1 MKRRLLLAAV
11 LFSTGF
17 TFAQTF
23 ENRASNWIK
32 PDRTLNKKQALNQ
45 NVVFN
50 KNVTQSLTS
59 SIGEGDSNFYVVF
72 KSEDATET
80 ALLDFTFTCNQHSV
94 TTHNINYPDS
104 NLIDLK
110 RRTGAIVKYGFS
122 FPNAAGDKNF
132 VTIADNPN
140 DLTDVYEMIY
150 VNDTFTELDHQQI
163 QTYLSLKY
171 GISLI
176 NHNNYVDQNGK
187 AIWNSNLNNAYNH
200 YITGTGRSDYFGLNK
215 TVTSNSIDKRLEV
228 STNRFENNE
237 YLMIGTNTKHS
248 NWINEGQSE
257 LLDTSWLVQTNA
269 SSNLTTL
276 RFNSDTKLKDTG
288 TYELLVHPTASSFV
302 VDENIIRYQGK
313 VEGNQIVFPNVVF
326 DTDRNGFDT
335 FSIAYSS
342 QSKETTQPKLVISS
356 DVNAYPNPANLNESV
371 KVTYRFDKPTNLNI
385 HVFTIDGKFIEKK
398 EVNNTTGYEYET
410 SFNAAGVY
418 LIVSTYNGQV
428 TTNRLIVK

>member
-23 ENRASNWIK
+23 ESRATSWIK
-32 PDRTLNKKQALNQ
+32 PDKALNKKQALNE

-50 KNVTQSLTS
+50 KNVTQSLTT

-80 ALLDFTFTCNQHSV
+80 ALLDFTFTCYQHSV
-94 TTHNINYPDS
+94 TTHNINYPDA
-104 NLIDLK
+104 NLVDLK
-110 RRTGAIVKYGFS
+110 RKTGAIVKYGFS
-122 FPNAAGDKNF
+122 FPNAVGEKNF

-150 VNDTFTELDHQQI
+150 VNDSFSELDHQQI

-176 NHNNYVDQNGK
+176 DNANYIDINGNS
-187 AIWNSNLNNAYNH
+187 IWNNSLNSGYNH

-215 TVTSNSIDKRLEV
+215 TETINSVDKRLAF
-228 STNRFENNE
+228 STNRFNDNE
-237 YLMIGTNTKHS
+237 YLIIGTNTEYS
-248 NWINEGQSE
+248 NWINDSEVE

-269 SSNLTTL
+269 TSNLTTL
-276 RFNSDTKLKDTG
+276 KFNLGSQLNQTG
-288 TYELLVHPTASSFV
+288 VYELLVHPTASNFV
-302 VDENIIRYQGK
+302 ADDNVVRYQGK
-313 VEGNQIVFPNVVF
+313 VEGNQIIFSNVVF
-326 DTDRNGFDT
+326 DTDGNGFDT
-335 FSIAYSS
+335 FGIIHTK
-342 QSKETTQPKLVISS
+342 QVKDKPQPKIVTNS
-356 DVNAYPNPANLNESV
+356 DINAYPNPANLNEA
-371 KVTYRFDKPTNLNI
+371 VTVSYQFDKPTNLNI
-385 HVFTIDGKFIEKK
+385 HVFTTDGKFIEKK
-398 EVNNTTGYEYET
+398 EINNTTGYQFET
-410 SFNAAGVY
+410 TFNAAGVY

-428 TTNRLIVK
+428 TTNRVIIK

>member
-1 MKRRLLLAAV
+1 
-11 LFSTGF
+11 
-17 TFAQTF
+17 
-23 ENRASNWIK
+23 
-32 PDRTLNKKQALNQ
+32 
-45 NVVFN
+45 
-50 KNVTQSLTS
+50 
-59 SIGEGDSNFYVVF
+59 
-72 KSEDATET
+72 
-80 ALLDFTFTCNQHSV
+80 
-94 TTHNINYPDS
+94 
-104 NLIDLK
+104 
-110 RRTGAIVKYGFS
+110 
-122 FPNAAGDKNF
+122 
-132 VTIADNPN
+132 
-140 DLTDVYEMIY
+140 
-150 VNDTFTELDHQQI
+150 
-163 QTYLSLKY
+163 
-171 GISLI
+171 
-176 NHNNYVDQNGK
+176 
-187 AIWNSNLNNAYNH
+187 
-200 YITGTGRSDYFGLNK
+200 
-215 TVTSNSIDKRLEV
+215 
-228 STNRFENNE
+228 
-237 YLMIGTNTKHS
+237 MIGTNTKHS

-342 QSKETTQPKLVISS
+342 QSKETTQPKLVITS